1 MKLEIKANFDFG
13 KMANKLPKVID
24 KFLNESYA
32 DVVAEDSRKFIESGK
47 VKPALRDSTIE
58 LRKTKE
64 PYPGGKKPLYATG
77 ALANSLSKSKKGL
90 RMKSYG
96 TLHHEGFTTGKESWI
111 PGKTV
116 RPRPFLQVDNLSKI
130 ISKFYDALKVARKK

>member
-13 KMANKLPKVID
+13 KMANKLPKIID

-32 DVVAEDSRKFIESGK
+32 DVVAKDSRKFIESGR
-47 VKPALRDSTIE
+47 VKPVLNQS
-58 LRKTKE
+58 TKE
-64 PYPGGKKPLYATG
+64 IRKKRGQGIKPLYATG

-96 TLHHEGFTTGKESWI
+96 TLHHEGFTTGKKSWI
-111 PGKTV
+111 PDKEV
-116 RPRPFLQVDNLSKI
+116 KPRPFLQVDNLSKI
-130 ISKFYDALKVARKK
+130 TSKFYNALKVARKK